1 MTMQQALETAYNDW
15 NKQKNAQQDTN
26 ITQEKQSIPEEM
38 PDFINNSQ
46 SVITSTE
53 LSITDDSISNFKNTT
68 EIPFYYGNPSVDLVN
83 KLINYLVFLGDL
95 IRSDKVLAANPTVGV
110 YQWRS

>member
-15 NKQKNAQQDTN
+15 NKQKNVQQDTN

-38 PDFINNSQ
+38 SDFLNNSQ

-53 LSITDDSISNFKNTT
+53 LSITDDSILNFKNTK

-83 KLINYLVFLGDL
+83 
-95 IRSDKVLAANPTVGV
+95 
-110 YQWRS
+110 